1 MILRALSLFVI
12 AAASVTPLA
21 AQPLFRERT
30 PVAVTITT
38 NLRDLTRERD
48 STRLRWFGAELKYMD
63 ADGSERS
70 LPVEV
75 RARGHFR
82 RQSSNCTFPPLFMRA
97 AREERDGS
105 LLQGNPRLK
114 VVTPCRPASADYQQY
129 IFNEYKAYRSY
140 ALIDSIHH
148 RVRMANITYVDSLNR
163 VRPISVTAFFM
174 ETDEE
179 VADEHKLEVF
189 EQQGALWEVFDG
201 PHIDR
206 IALWEYAIGNT
217 DWSVSALHN
226 IVMFRDSLGGYR
238 PVAYDFDWTGLVN
251 PRYAF
256 PNPTLG
262 IRTVRQRLHRGPCR
276 TAEQWAPT
284 IAHFRDRRAALDSI
298 WSAPEPGQDPKR
310 LAEAKEYLDE
320 FWRVLDN
327 PREFKRQ
334 VIDRCQQ
341 YGN

>member
-1 MILRALSLFVI
+1 MMFRASCVLMFGLLGS
-12 AAASVTPLA
+12 APLA
-21 AQPLFRERT
+21 AQQLFRDEV

-48 STRLRWFGAELKYMD
+48 STRLRWFGAELAYTD
-63 ADGSERS
+63 ETGADRRM
-70 LPVEV
+70 PVEV

-82 RQSSNCTFPPLFMRA
+82 RQSSNCAFPPLFLRA
-97 AREERDGS
+97 GREARDGS

-114 VVTPCRPASADYQQY
+114 VVTPCRPASPDYQQY

-140 ALIDSIHH
+140 AVIDSIHH
-148 RVRMANITYVDSLNR
+148 RVRLANVTYVDSLNR
-163 VRPISVTAFFM
+163 VRPITVTTFFM

-179 VADEHKLEVF
+179 VADEHKLEVY
-189 EQQGALWEVFDG
+189 EQQGALWDVFDG
-201 PHIDR
+201 PYIDR

-284 IAHFRDRRAALDSI
+284 IAHFRARRAALDSI
-298 WSAPEPGQDPKR
+298 WSAPEPGQDPRR
-310 LAEAKEYLDE
+310 LAEAKAYLDE
-320 FWRVLDN
+320 FWQVLDD

-334 VIDRCQQ
+334 IIDRCQQ
-341 YGN
+341 HGN

>member
-1 MILRALSLFVI
+1 MSRLLLLLLAVV
-12 AAASVTPLA
+12 ATAPLA
-21 AQPLFRERT
+21 AQPLFRET
-30 PVAVTITT
+30 APVTVTITT

-48 STRLRWFGAELKYMD
+48 STRLRWFGAEMKYMD
-63 ADGSERS
+63 EAGEERV

-82 RQSSNCTFPPLFMRA
+82 RQSSNCTFPPLFLRA
-97 AREERDGS
+97 EREVRDGS

-114 VVTPCRPASADYQQY
+114 IVTPCRPTSAEYQQY
-129 IFNEYKAYRSY
+129 IFTEYKAYRSY
-140 ALIDSIHH
+140 AAIDSVHH
-148 RVRMANITYVDSLNR
+148 RVRLANITYVDSLNR
-163 VRPISVTAFFM
+163 VRPIAVTAFFM

-179 VADEHKLEVF
+179 VGDEHDLEVF
-189 EQQGALWEVFDG
+189 EQQGALWDVFDG

-206 IALWEYAIGNT
+206 ISLWEYAIGNT

-226 IVMFRDSLGGYR
+226 IVMYRDSAGGYR

-256 PNPTLG
+256 PNATLG

-284 IAHFRDRRAALDSI
+284 IAHYQARRATLDSI
-298 WSAPEPGQDPKR
+298 WSTPEPGQDARR
-310 LAEAKEYLDE
+310 LAEAKRYLDE
-320 FWRVLDN
+320 FWSVLDD
-327 PREFKRQ
+327 PRAFRRE
-334 VIDRCQQ
+334 VIDRCQPL
-341 YGN
+341 GN

>member
-1 MILRALSLFVI
+1 MILRASFVLLC
-12 AAASVTPLA
+12 ALLGSAPLA
-21 AQPLFRERT
+21 AQQLFRDAV

-48 STRLRWFGAELKYMD
+48 STRLRWFGAELSYKD
-63 ADGSERS
+63 ETGADRRV
-70 LPVEV
+70 PVEV

-82 RQSSNCTFPPLFMRA
+82 RQSSNCTFPPLFLRA
-97 AREERDGS
+97 AREVRDGS

-114 VVTPCRPASADYQQY
+114 VVTPCRPASPDYQQY

-140 ALIDSIHH
+140 AQIDSIHH
-148 RVRMANITYVDSLNR
+148 RTRLANITYVDSLNR
-163 VRPISVTAFFM
+163 VRPITVTAFFM

-189 EQQGALWEVFDG
+189 EQQGALWDVFDG

-206 IALWEYAIGNT
+206 ISLWEYAIGNT
-217 DWSVSALHN
+217 DWSVSGLHN
-226 IVMFRDSLGGYR
+226 IVMFRDSLGAFR

-262 IRTVRQRLHRGPCR
+262 IRSVRQRLHRGPCR

-284 IAHFRDRRAALDSI
+284 IAHFRARRPALDSI
-298 WSAPEPGQDPKR
+298 WSSPEPGQDPRR

-320 FWRVLDN
+320 FWRMLDD

-334 VIDRCQQ
+334 IIDRCQQ
-341 YGN
+341 HGN

>member
-1 MILRALSLFVI
+1 MIHRLLALVLLLVAGSAVD
-12 AAASVTPLA
+12 
-21 AQPLFRERT
+21 AQPLFREEV

-48 STRLRWFGAELKYMD
+48 STRLRWFGAELKYTD
-63 ADGSERS
+63 ADGTART
-70 LPVEV
+70 LAVEI

-82 RQSSNCTFPPLFMRA
+82 RQSSNCTFPPLFLRSS
-97 AREERDGS
+97 RETRDGS

-114 VVTPCRPASADYQQY
+114 IVTPCRPASADYQQY
-129 IFNEYKAYRSY
+129 IFTEYKAYRSY
-140 ALIDSIHH
+140 AAIDSIHH
-148 RVRMANITYVDSLNR
+148 RVRLANITYVDSLNR
-163 VRPISVTAFFM
+163 VRPIAVSAFFM

-179 VADEHKLEVF
+179 VADEHALEVF
-189 EQQGALWEVFDG
+189 EQQGALWDVFDG

-276 TAEQWAPT
+276 NAEQWAPT
-284 IAHFRDRRAALDSI
+284 IAHFQARRATLDSI
-298 WSAPEPGQDPKR
+298 WSAPEPGQDPRR
-310 LAEAKEYLDE
+310 LAEAKQYLDE
-320 FWRVLDN
+320 FWRVLDD
-327 PREFKRQ
+327 PRAFKRE

-341 YGN
+341 HGN

>member
-1 MILRALSLFVI
+1 MILRALFVLTVASAT
-12 AAASVTPLA
+12 AAPIA
-21 AQPLFRERT
+21 AQPLFRDQV

-48 STRLRWFGAELKYMD
+48 STRLRWFGAELKY
-63 ADGSERS
+63 ADSAGNAVT

-82 RQSSNCTFPPLFMRA
+82 RQSSNCTFPPLFLRA
-97 AREERDGS
+97 GREARDGS

-114 VVTPCRPASADYQQY
+114 IVTPCRPASTDYQQY
-129 IFNEYKAYRSY
+129 IFTEYKAYRSY
-140 ALIDSIHH
+140 AVIDSIHH
-148 RVRMANITYVDSLNR
+148 RVRLANITYVDSLNR
-163 VRPISVTAFFM
+163 VRPISVSAFFM

-179 VADEHKLEVF
+179 VGDEHALEVF
-189 EQQGALWEVFDG
+189 EQKGALWEVFDG

-217 DWSVSALHN
+217 DWSVSGLHN
-226 IVMFRDSLGGYR
+226 IVMFRDSSGAYR

-256 PNPTLG
+256 PNATLG

-284 IAHFRDRRAALDSI
+284 IAHFKSRRAAIDSI
-298 WSAPEPGQDPKR
+298 WTTPEPGQDARR
-310 LAEAKEYLDE
+310 LEEAKRYLDE
-320 FWRVLDN
+320 FWRVLDD
-327 PREFKRQ
+327 PREFKRE
-334 VIDRCQQ
+334 VIDQCQRH
-341 YGN
+341 GN